1 MEVIKFSFDKEYK
14 LPKLVIALGQF
25 DGIHLA
31 HLKII
36 NKVINEAK
44 KSNNKS
50 AIITFYP
57 HPDFVLGKR
66 KEEGYLTPLED
77 KIEFFRNLQL

>member
-44 KSNNKS
+44 K
-50 AIITFYP
+50 
-57 HPDFVLGKR
+57 
-66 KEEGYLTPLED
+66 
-77 KIEFFRNLQL
+77 IE